1 MFRCL
6 GEGALSGTGYH
17 VKKKRRN
24 LETDFKILCIRVSLV
39 HDISFI
45 ITTFLLRILK
55 FCCLT
60 ELLHWLYSLWSSS
73 SLQCYIRRFHYPS
86 RGLVGPLYVKIR
98 AVMFSSS
105 HTSGPKW
112 NASLVIVD
120 DITGEHTNFFTF

>member
-1 MFRCL
+1 ML
-6 GEGALSGTGYH
+6 GRGSSIRDRLPCQ
-17 VKKKRRN
+17 KKRRN
-24 LETDFKILCIRVSLV
+24 LETDFTILYIRVSLV

-98 AVMFSSS
+98 AVMISSS